1 MNKDEIQLKLS
12 VDDQLRINQLRN
24 NKFYLH
30 NFVPLAMR
38 HRVVEEVTLKAPLA
52 CLAAS
57 RRFGARVEPY
67 RYIMCEPRAAAEAY
81 PHYVD
86 RYWDA
91 HLDEVHPCG
100 TDPKIHPHEKLFFG
114 DV

>member
-1 MNKDEIQLKLS
+1 M
-12 VDDQLRINQLRN
+12 
-24 NKFYLH
+24 
-30 NFVPLAMR
+30 
-38 HRVVEEVTLKAPLA
+38 
-52 CLAAS
+52 
-57 RRFGARVEPY
+57 EPY